1 MVRRHNKRE
10 GSDHKKSVIRPTYEK
25 ISVEVFSYDHKYTKT
40 FLPYFEDIDGEN
52 HTKIN
57 QRSLK
62 CYGSKD
68 GSNSYVLRMKY
79 NVEEEATYR
88 IDILYENTNAKDYMG
103 EFALDLISK
112 KPTQLYSN
120 NSQINEYYRILD
132 ELNQKLKVTA
142 GAEREEIEKEIEIYT
157 YKLLK
162 ETKRVSGEDMGFDG
176 ELNIIKMKTIYKT
189 LSELGQYQM
198 SLELPMNVLF
208 IGASIRKLK
217 IYTGDNLDSVGTNLS
232 FKEATVTKT
241 GQVKPAEA
249 TFELDY
255 DNSFECNLTPTGLY
269 FDYADEVNIYVK
281 ENSDYSNN
289 EMIRRFGGY
298 ISTVSPNDDRSK
310 LTFHC
315 ADRLQDGVGHYILD
329 SLVLLEGTTD
339 DDDIAYLNPIS
350 FETYGE
356 ALKYLCDIH
365 QVTLKSNISKN
376 FLVAGESYS
385 TGLALTFGKD
395 KDIKKISTNNCKTE
409 EQSNFITIRNNS
421 SGKKEQAFM
430 IYRGRD
436 HSKLPVDI
444 TNHLTFHMVYGLG
457 DPKMEEKIELETSE
471 TDGGDAGSQG
481 YNKCGVSTDGKY
493 LMAIGLPSA
502 GKDPM
507 SGWTKTIFQRKC
519 PHCGSTNLVW
529 DWNWGS
535 YSDCRG
541 ANEGGSAE
549 GHIFCKGCDA
559 DYSVQGYEHISG
571 SNYAVTKAGSTVA
584 SSREEAQKLKSGGMS
599 SGGGNGS
606 TETTVKDTTE
616 ESITNIGN
624 KMKKYVYMLGGS
636 TNYPDMRRTGT
647 GDCHAFSDAIFTELK
662 GRNIP
667 CKVFE
672 YAANG
677 LANFRSVVY
686 KNANG
691 QFVDFPY
698 SKFNLDK
705 ALYPPKN
712 RPDAKSKGVMNFDG
726 YKTAEAVKNAEEGAS
741 SITITRGYD
750 KDKPPQFYIEIIY
763 SNKQSW
769 SAYQKKVF
777 LNFTQKANTD
787 EDIRGLSSHW
797 INNAL
802 RQSSVDLKGWF
813 ADNEAGMPI
822 YLISIRFVTPAIDTV
837 DDEAEA
843 NWYVNDKSTQDNS
856 SCKMDLYQ
864 IIFDDAMALNPTDLQ
879 ACGKTVNALMEEI
892 INQSGYR
899 ATMIYGR
906 HRKDD
911 IITFSVDNQTKPRF
925 TLFDGDDSN
934 ILNWSSISCS
944 PVSTLRNRSI
954 CVFRNTK
961 DKYAY
966 VDTGS
971 ARSMLLYGEHSTL
984 QTISEQIGSKE
995 AYFNARNSK
1004 EYNPEFDYSYTLVT
1018 PYAPNLQ
1025 IGDLIETISDYKYL
1039 NDIKPLE
1046 SLKID
1051 YNNNQKPSIQTT
1063 LGVGEL
1069 EPYLRIKQD
1078 MQEMRR
1084 ETKRKST
1091 YFGSTASPIQNDDI
1105 YIWDN

>member
-1 MVRRHNKRE
+1 MVRRHNNRRYSK
-10 GSDHKKSVIRPTYEK
+10 HKKEVIRPTYEK
-25 ISVEVFSYDHKYTKT
+25 IGVEIFSYDHKYTKA

-52 HTKIN
+52 AVKVN
-57 QRSLK
+57 QRSLR
-62 CYGSKD
+62 CYSSKD
-68 GSNSYVLRMKY
+68 KETSYLLFMDY

-88 IDILYENTNAKDYMG
+88 IDILYENTNAQDYMG
-103 EFALDLISK
+103 EFDLSLISK
-112 KPTQLYSN
+112 KSTQMYSN
-120 NSQINEYYRILD
+120 NSRANEYLKLLE

-142 GAEREEIEKEIEIYT
+142 GEGRKDIERQISVYT

-162 ETKRVSGEDMGFDG
+162 ETKRVDGEDMSFDG
-176 ELNIIKMKTIYKT
+176 EKNIIKMKTIYKT
-189 LSELGQYQM
+189 LSELGQYRL
-198 SLELPMNVLF
+198 SLELPHNVLF

-217 IYTGDNLDSVGTNLS
+217 IYTGDNLDSAGTNLA
-232 FKEATVTKT
+232 FTEASVTKT

-249 TFELDY
+249 SFEIDY
-255 DNSFECNLTPTGLY
+255 DNSFECNLTKTGFY
-269 FDYADEVNIYVK
+269 FDYADEINIYVK
-281 ENSDYSNN
+281 ENADYSNN
-289 EMIRRFGGY
+289 EMVRRFGGY
-298 ISTVSPNDDRSK
+298 ISTVTPNDNRSV
-310 LTFHC
+310 LTIHC
-315 ADRLQDGVGHYILD
+315 VDRLQDGVNHFILD

-339 DDDIAYLNPIS
+339 SEDIAYLNPIS
-350 FETYGE
+350 FDTYGE

-376 FLVAGESYS
+376 FLVAGEKYS

-395 KDIKKISTNNCKTE
+395 KDIKEITTNNCKAE
-409 EQSNFITIRNNS
+409 SQSSFITVRNNS
-421 SGKKEQAFM
+421 GGSKEQYFM
-430 IYRGRD
+430 IYNGRQ

-457 DPKMEEKIELETSE
+457 DPKMEEKIETETTE
-471 TDGGDAGSQG
+471 GDGGDAGGQG
-481 YNKCGVSTDGKY
+481 YGKCGVSSDGKY

-519 PHCGSTNLVW
+519 PHCGSNNLIW

-535 YSDCRG
+535 GKACNGRY
-541 ANEGGSAE
+541 EGGSAE
-549 GHIFCKGCDA
+549 GHIFCVSCDA

-571 SNYAVTKAGSTVA
+571 SNYAMTKVSSTVK

-599 SGGGNGS
+599 SGGGGNS
-606 TETTVKDTTE
+606 ETTVKDTTE
-616 ESITNIGN
+616 ESINAIGI

-636 TNYPDMRRTGT
+636 STYPEMRRTGT

-691 QFVDFPY
+691 QWVDFPY
-698 SKFNLDK
+698 QKYNLDK
-705 ALYPPKN
+705 ALYPPKS
-712 RPDAKSKGVMNFDG
+712 RPNANGNGVMNHSG
-726 YKTAEAVKNAEEGAS
+726 AKSAEAVKAAEEGGS
-741 SITITRGYD
+741 VTITRGYD

-763 SNKQSW
+763 TNEQKW
-769 SAYQKKVF
+769 SAHQKKVY
-777 LNFTQKANTD
+777 LNFTQKAKTD
-787 EDIRGLSSHW
+787 EDIRGLTTHW

-813 ADNEAGMPI
+813 ADNEAGKNI
-822 YLISIRFVTPAIDTV
+822 YLISIRFIAPSIAT
-837 DDEAEA
+837 DDENAEP
-843 NWYVNDKSTQDNS
+843 NWYTFDDSTQDYS

-879 ACGKTVNALMEEI
+879 ACGKTVNAVMEEI
-892 INQSGYR
+892 MNQSGYR
-899 ATMIYGR
+899 ATMIYGK

-911 IITFSVDNQTKPRF
+911 IINFSVDNQTKPRF

-934 ILNWSSISCS
+934 ILDWTNISCS
-944 PVSTLRNRSI
+944 PVSSLRNRSI
-954 CVFRNTK
+954 CVFRNTR

-971 ARSMLLYGEHSTL
+971 ARSMLLYGEQATL

-1004 EYNPEFDYSYTLVT
+1004 DYNPEFDYNYTLVT

-1046 SLKID
+1046 SIKIE
-1051 YNNNQKPSIQTT
+1051 YKHTTKPSIRTT

-1069 EPYLRIKQD
+1069 EPYLRIKD
-1078 MQEMRR
+1078 EMQQLRVENR
-1084 ETKRKST
+1084 RKST
-1091 YFGSTASPIQNDDI
+1091 YFGATASPIQDDDV